1 MAKFDDAAVRARLR
15 RSLDDSIRRG
25 GYDPAVVIHEQPAS
39 PTASDIEA
47 RERLMY
53 RDVDPLIRVPEGRAF

>member
-1 MAKFDDAAVRARLR
+1 MAKFNDEAVRARLR

-25 GYDPAVVIHEQPAS
+25 GYDPAVVIQEQPAS